1 MADDFED
8 RQFDEAVKVLSGPDG
23 FAVKHIASNN
33 QAARMLLFEWPTRGG
48 KKHLAARRA
57 CMEVMQGLKSAA
69 AARKAFAEAA
79 KEADILVTK
88 GFLTKDQIR

>member
-1 MADDFED
+1 MADKIQD
-8 RQFDEAVKVLSGPDG
+8 QHFDEAVEVLYGPDG
-23 FAVKHIASNN
+23 HTIMHVNSTR
-33 QAARMLLFEWPTRGG
+33 QAAEMLLYQWPTQGG

-57 CMEVMQGLKSAA
+57 CLDVLAGVKKAIV
-69 AARKAFAEAA
+69 ARRAFAEAA